1 MYIITCVFLYCRKNS
16 GASSGKKR
24 QSRILHKF
32 SLRRHGSSNHGTRRG
47 GDGDRVRLVES
58 EGGEGE
64 DEENVTQRDVMSD
77 AEIDRV
83 KVRKEGEERERKR
96 ERVCVCVCV

>member
-1 MYIITCVFLYCRKNS
+1 MITCVFLYCRKNS
-16 GASSGKKR
+16 GASSGEKR

-64 DEENVTQRDVMSD
+64 GEDDENVTQRDVMSD
-77 AEIDRV
+77 TEIDRV
-83 KVRKEGEERERKR
+83 KVRERKGERE
-96 ERVCVCVCV
+96 CVCV